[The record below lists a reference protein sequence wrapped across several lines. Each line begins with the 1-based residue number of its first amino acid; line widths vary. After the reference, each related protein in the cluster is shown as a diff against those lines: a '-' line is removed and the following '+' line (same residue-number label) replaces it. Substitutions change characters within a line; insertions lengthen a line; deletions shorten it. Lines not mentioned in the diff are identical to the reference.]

1 MFFCDRRGQFF
12 VWSQTV
18 RRQAEAEKGAEQLVS
33 RTTAETQAVAGTIR
47 TAVEKQRAISSS
59 VQPGMPVGTARNQRT
74 IKKWYTLHL
83 MMALLKIQKKYWIS
97 LNSMMRKLRFL

>member
-1 MFFCDRRGQFF
+1 MQERKTTETSRYNYNAIILCALVFFCDRRGQFF

-59 VQPGMPVGTARNQRT
+59 VQPGCRLERHGTRGR
-74 IKKWYTLHL
+74 
-83 MMALLKIQKKYWIS
+83 
-97 LNSMMRKLRFL
+97 